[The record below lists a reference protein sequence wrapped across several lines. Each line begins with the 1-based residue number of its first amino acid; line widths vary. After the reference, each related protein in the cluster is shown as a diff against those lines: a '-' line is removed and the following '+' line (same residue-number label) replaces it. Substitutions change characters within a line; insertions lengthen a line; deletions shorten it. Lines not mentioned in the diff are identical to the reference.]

1 MREDVTALGESSVE
15 AGGELNGD
23 GSFLFLIRELAFYGD
38 LSIFWTKY

>member
-23 GSFLFLIRELAFYGD
+23 GSFY
-38 LSIFWTKY
+38 FWYES